1 MRTPATRTAWLLV
14 ALMAATAMAVPMPE
28 EEETST
34 LSPKPA
40 AAQKKSKN
48 KNPFSLEDN
57 VKKGGSKQKDKKAE
71 HHPLD
76 DVIVPHDLTLRLP
89 PLKTHEI
96 NPPQQL
102 RQHHSVVKKMA
113 ASAGFTEAQRKKLDE
128 MLTSNMKE
136 YKVAAER
143 VLKYKKN
150 KNDMSMRDRAK
161 EEHRITEQAKALHHK
176 FYRIKMFALKPG
188 APTQPFEALR
198 EIMKSD
204 KFSAEDRAAFEAEI
218 LEHLKIQEDFASIQK
233 ERHGKLRVQLGNGK
247 LPSHVYE
254 KHREKVKRHV
264 VETQKHNFEKL
275 KKLRERI
282 MDHAGEL

>member
-1 MRTPATRTAWLLV
+1 MAWLLV
-14 ALMAATAMAVPMPE
+14 ALMAAAALAVPMPE

-40 AAQKKSKN
+40 AGRKKSKN

-57 VKKGGSKQKDKKAE
+57 VMPKKGGSKQKDKKAD
-71 HHPLD
+71 HHPLE
-76 DVIVPHDLTLRLP
+76 DVIVAHDLTLRLP
-89 PLKTHEI
+89 PLKANEI

-113 ASAGFTEAQRKKLDE
+113 ASAGFSEAQRKKLDD
-128 MLTSNMKE
+128 MLATNMKE
-136 YKVAAER
+136 YKSAAER

-150 KNDMSMRDRAK
+150 KKDMSMRDRAQ
-161 EEHRITEQAKALHHK
+161 EEHRITEQAKSLHHK

-188 APTQPFEALR
+188 APTKPFESLR

-204 KFSAEDRAAFEAEI
+204 KFSAEDRAGFEAEI
-218 LEHLKIQEDFASIQK
+218 EEHLKIQQEFTSIQK

-264 VETQKHNFEKL
+264 VETQKFNFEKL

>member
-1 MRTPATRTAWLLV
+1 LAWLLV
-14 ALMAATAMAVPMPE
+14 ALMAAAALAVPMPE

-40 AAQKKSKN
+40 AGRKKSKN

-57 VKKGGSKQKDKKAE
+57 VMPKKGGSKQKDKKAD
-71 HHPLD
+71 HHPLE
-76 DVIVPHDLTLRLP
+76 DVIVAHDLTLRLP
-89 PLKTHEI
+89 PLKTNEI

-113 ASAGFTEAQRKKLDE
+113 ASAGFSEAQRKKLDD
-128 MLTSNMKE
+128 MLATNMKE
-136 YKVAAER
+136 YKSAAER

-150 KNDMSMRDRAK
+150 KKDMSMRDRAQ
-161 EEHRITEQAKALHHK
+161 EEHRITEQAKSLHHK

-188 APTQPFEALR
+188 APTQPFESLR

-204 KFSAEDRAAFEAEI
+204 KFSAEDRAGFEAEI
-218 LEHLKIQEDFASIQK
+218 EEHLKIQQEFTSIQK

-264 VETQKHNFEKL
+264 VETQKFNFEKL